1 MVTTKDGVDFA
12 VVAPA
17 GFVILA
23 ALKTL
28 SAEEGVDLVITSAC
42 DGVHSGPGDPHH
54 SGEAYD
60 VRSHDFA
67 LDRKAHLVAAAR
79 GFSPSWNRPG
89 RRTNI
94 STPSVRAGRRSPSR
108 TSWRYDGSG
117 SLPSGFV
124 AGAAG
129 SSGAEPW
136 SDPSAVPDG
145 AGVSAGLSAG
155 GAGRFSSRT
164 GRDRSSR
171 KRWPGAS
178 SSTVVSCGAQQ

>member
-67 LDRKAHLVAAAR
+67 LDRKAHLVAALSAALGPRFFAFLESAGTANEHIHAQRAR
-79 GFSPSWNRPG
+79 GTTF
-89 RRTNI
+89 
-94 STPSVRAGRRSPSR
+94 A
-108 TSWRYDGSG
+108 
-117 SLPSGFV
+117 V
-124 AGAAG
+124 ADFLA
-129 SSGAEPW
+129 
-136 SDPSAVPDG
+136 
-145 AGVSAGLSAG
+145 L
-155 GAGRFSSRT
+155 
-164 GRDRSSR
+164 
-171 KRWPGAS
+171 
-178 SSTVVSCGAQQ
+178 